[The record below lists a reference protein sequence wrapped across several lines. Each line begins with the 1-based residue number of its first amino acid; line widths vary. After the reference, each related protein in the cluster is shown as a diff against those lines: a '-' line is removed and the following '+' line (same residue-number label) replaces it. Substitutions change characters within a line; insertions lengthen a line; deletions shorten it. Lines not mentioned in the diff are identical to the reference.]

1 MKEIF
6 SVSNII
12 TFVLVAAAA
21 FYFLYQ
27 KGYILANFEH
37 LDPKEAYQQLK
48 KDRKNII
55 LLDVRTP
62 EEVKTD
68 GKIPNSILIPLN
80 KLADNIDKLKK
91 YKDKKIF
98 VYCRSGNRSV
108 AASRIL
114 SSLGF
119 NVYNIKGGI
128 NAWKEAGLPVK

>member
-1 MKEIF
+1 MKDIF
-6 SVSNII
+6 SISNIVTVI
-12 TFVLVAAAA
+12 LVAVAA

-27 KGYILANFEH
+27 KGYILANFEQ
-37 LDPKEAYQQLK
+37 LEPKEAYQQLK
-48 KDRKNII
+48 KDRKNIV

-62 EEVKTD
+62 KEVKTD
-68 GKIPNSILIPLN
+68 GKIPNSILIPLD
-80 KLADNIDKLKK
+80 KLADSIDKLKK

-98 VYCRSGNRSV
+98 IYCRSGNRSV

-128 NAWKEAGLPVK
+128 KAWKEQGLPIK